1 MGKMDSRR
9 IFIDQYC
16 FGLLNHLLTPKDFTK
31 KNFSSSNITV
41 LDGKE
46 RDLNFIMKFTEE
58 TMIYIMK
65 PNKKFF
71 DNILQIHLMLKSMK
85 ESMKQNLKEYIIFIP
100 CENYDIIKHMMFS
113 HVKDDFKIENL
124 NFDLIPIDHDLLSL
138 EKDNCIKE
146 IYIDNDLTS
155 VTDLAN
161 SLVKLETIFGKV
173 KHKYIKGELGLKFCN
188 ILEVKEKEN
197 NLRNNSEE
205 ILGLLAFDRS
215 VDFITLMTTNYTC
228 EGMIDDK
235 FGINFGR
242 IKVKE
247 NLLKE
252 NLYKKPV
259 TSEKLI
265 NYGLTTEFNEFYCSF
280 RCMHYLDGIKYLVK
294 IREHYKSVSEKN
306 KTKKNKTS
314 MSELHELTGEINYY
328 LNNIRD
334 PLIMNENII
343 NYITQ
348 SLKEPNHVKY
358 IEKEQLLLSGDFPIN
373 LHDFY
378 DELLFEKKDLYGL
391 IRLMILE
398 SLTQNGIKDYYHL
411 KREILNIFGY
421 QYIFL
426 LRDLETLGFFKE
438 KVLLKSI
445 KKNITTLT
453 FNQINEKLGLIKLDY
468 NPTKIEDCSYV
479 LGGYCPLSLK
489 IVEKAVEGKW
499 STIIDVLKKLPGP
512 TIYPEDESEIN
523 NPQKDKNIIL
533 LIFIGGITYTEIE
546 GIRYLNRKFNEEN
559 KAGKRKKVQF
569 IILTTGILNSEKI
582 FSSLG
587 KEVSSSFTIKKFYE
601 EIEKR
606 NNKK

>member
-1 MGKMDSRR
+1 MGDKNSRR

-16 FGLLNHLLTPKDFTK
+16 FGLLNHLLTPKDFSL
-31 KNFSSSNITV
+31 KNFSSNNITV

-46 RDLNFIMKFTEE
+46 KDLNFIMKFQEE

-71 DNILQIHLMLKSMK
+71 DNILQIHLMLKAIIP
-85 ESMKQNLKEYIIFIP
+85 NLKEYIIFIP
-100 CENYDIIKHMMFS
+100 CENYDSIKQMIFS

-124 NFDLIPIDHDLLSL
+124 NIDLIPIDNDLLSL
-138 EKDNCIKE
+138 EKDSCLKE
-146 IYIDNDLTS
+146 IYLDEDYTC
-155 VTDLAN
+155 VTDLAY

-173 KHKYIKGELGLKFCN
+173 KHKYIKGDLGLKFCN
-188 ILEVKEKEN
+188 ILQEKEKEN
-197 NLRNNSEE
+197 SLRDTNGE
-205 ILGLLAFDRS
+205 ILALLAFDRS
-215 VDFITLMTTNYTC
+215 VDFITLMTSNYTF

-247 NLLKE
+247 NILKE
-252 NLYKKPV
+252 NLHKKQV
-259 TSEKLI
+259 TSEKLV

-280 RCMHYLDGIKYLVK
+280 RCMHYLDVIKYFVK
-294 IREHYKSVSEKN
+294 IREHYKLLSEKN
-306 KTKKNKTS
+306 KTKKNNMS
-314 MSELHELTGEINYY
+314 MAELHDLTSEINYY
-328 LNNIRD
+328 VSKIREPLVLNENILNNI
-334 PLIMNENII
+334 
-343 NYITQ
+343 TH
-348 SLKEPNHVKY
+348 SLNEPNHLKY
-358 IEKEQLLLSGDFPIN
+358 IEKEQLLLSGDLPNN
-373 LHDFY
+373 LHEFY
-378 DELLFEKKDLYGL
+378 DELLFEKRDLNGL

-398 SLTQNGIKDYYHL
+398 SLTQNGIKNYYNL

-438 KVLLKSI
+438 KILLKSI
-445 KKNITTLT
+445 KKNITTMT
-453 FNQINEKLGLIKLDY
+453 FNQINDKLGLIKLDY
-468 NPTKIEDCSYV
+468 KRERIEDCSYV

-512 TIYPEDESEIN
+512 TKYPENESEIN
-523 NPQKDKNIIL
+523 NPQNDKNIIL
-533 LIFIGGITYTEIE
+533 LVFIGGITYSEIE
-546 GIRYLNRKFNEEN
+546 GIRYLNRKFNQEY
-559 KAGKRKKVQF
+559 KQGKRKKVQF

-587 KEVSSSFTIKKFYE
+587 KEIHSSFTYKKFNE
-601 EIEKR
+601 DANKR
-606 NNKK
+606 INKK